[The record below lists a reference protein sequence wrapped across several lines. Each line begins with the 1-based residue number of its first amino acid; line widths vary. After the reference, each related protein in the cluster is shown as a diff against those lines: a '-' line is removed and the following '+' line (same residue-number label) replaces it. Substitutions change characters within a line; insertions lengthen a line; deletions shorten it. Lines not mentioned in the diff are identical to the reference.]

1 MPIPIKL
8 PPELEEKLLESAS
21 EAGMDVNQYVLEIL
35 EGQLRHGASKGGE
48 KAERE
53 SELLQKITL
62 GIPDA
67 IWKRYDYLQGLRERE
82 QLDPEELA
90 ELIRISDQMEKAN
103 AERMKYLVELAKLRN
118 VSLRGLMLTLGI
130 KPGVNA

>member
-1 MPIPIKL
+1 MSISIKL

-35 EGQLRHGASKGGE
+35 EGQLQPGASKGGG

-53 SELLQKITL
+53 SELLEKITL
-62 GIPDA
+62 GIPVA
-67 IWKRYDYLQGLRERE
+67 TWKRYNYLKDLRDRE
-82 QLDPEELA
+82 QLDPEEHA
-90 ELIRISDQMEKAN
+90 ELIRISDQIEEAN
-103 AERMKYLVELAKLRN
+103 TERMKYLVELAKLRN
-118 VSLRGLMLTLGI
+118 VPLRELMETLGI